1 MLRINFLAFV
11 ALMMLASLA
20 DGQQCSTQVPVN
32 AFDSHTRAFVFGLT
46 PADFEATLGHSRLII
61 TGVKPIFR
69 NRVLVLL
76 DVGNHPDR
84 KSLEDVAQLVDQAP
98 PGMPVAVGIFAQHA
112 VFTHGFISDNDQLSS
127 SVDRLVKK
135 AGALGSGADL
145 HHALERALGIFGSH
159 QPGDTILLVTS
170 GNEHES
176 KRAFTQLRREF
187 RARGTRLQLL
197 AGLLPPVAAQANDAS
212 RLFAAWVTPVPE
224 TFSDRLITLANSTG
238 GALMGI
244 MNSDWPEAATSG
256 YMLSVVTP
264 AIKKGPH
271 HWTLRIRDAGND
283 VPPADLFYPEQLS
296 PCVAPLVAAVPENTK
311 PRP

>member
-1 MLRINFLAFV
+1 MLRTNFIFCV
-11 ALMMLASLA
+11 ALIMLASLA
-20 DGQQCSTQVPVN
+20 NAQQCSTQLPVN
-32 AFDSHTRAFVFGLT
+32 AFDSHTRAFLFGLT
-46 PADFEATLGHSRLII
+46 PADFEATLGRSKLAI

-76 DVGNHPDR
+76 DAGNRPGP
-84 KSLEDVAQLVDQAP
+84 KSLQDVAQLLTQGPA
-98 PGMPVAVGIFAQHA
+98 GMPLAVGIFARHA
-112 VFTHGFISDNDQLSS
+112 VFTRGFITENDLLSS
-127 SVDRLVKK
+127 SVDRLLQQ
-135 AGALGSGADL
+135 AGSLGSGSDF
-145 HHALERALGIFGSH
+145 HHALKQALDLFGPH
-159 QPGDTILLVTS
+159 QPGDTILLVTG

-187 RARGTRLQLL
+187 RRRGARLQLL
-197 AGLLPPVAAQANDAS
+197 AGLLPPVVPQANDPS
-212 RLFAAWVTPVPE
+212 NIFSAWMTPLPE

-238 GALMGI
+238 GALMGV
-244 MNSDWPEAATSG
+244 MNSDWPQAATSG

-264 AIKKGPH
+264 VTMKKRSS
-271 HWTLRIRDAGND
+271 WSLRIRDAGND